1 MPRPAPSSFDLHM
14 MGIALRMARRGLGT
28 TAPNPAVGAV
38 IADEATGEI
47 VARGWTMPGGRPHA
61 EPVAIAAA
69 GERARGKTMYVTL
82 EPCSHH
88 GKTPPC
94 ADAILDA
101 GITRVVAALEDPD
114 PRVSGR
120 GLDRLRAAGVSVMRG
135 VRAEEAH
142 WLTRG
147 HIVRVTERRPFTQL
161 KVALDAAGE
170 VPRGGGGAPRFVTGP
185 EARALGHL
193 MRAEADAIMV
203 GAGTVRDD
211 DPDLTCRLPGLAGR
225 SPLRVVL
232 ARDPAG
238 FETSRLAASARTVP
252 VQLFTSTDALALRQP
267 AIAALQGLGVRADA
281 VREVNGQLWLPTVLE
296 QLAAQGITRLLV
308 EGGPH
313 LWQAFVRAGLYDEIV
328 LFRAGG
334 ASHPAPAEAAARA
347 ALIRAIGP
355 VDATLV
361 MRRGIGG
368 DDMLLFRRHPAR
380 PSR

>member
-47 VARGWTMPGGRPHA
+47 ISRGWTQPGGRPHA

-94 ADAILDA
+94 ADAILSA

-120 GLDRLRAAGVSVMRG
+120 GLDRLRAAGVAVMRG

-170 VPRGGGGAPRFVTGP
+170 VPRGGGGAPRFVTSA

-211 DPDLTCRLPGLAGR
+211 DPDLTCRLPGLASR

-238 FETSRLAASARTVP
+238 FERSRLAATARTVP
-252 VQLFTSTDALALRQP
+252 VQLFTSIDALAERQTL
-267 AIAALQGLGVRADA
+267 IAALQGLGVRADA

-296 QLAAQGITRLLV
+296 NLAAQGITRLLV
-308 EGGPH
+308 EGGQR

-328 LFRAGG
+328 LFHAGG

-347 ALIRAIGP
+347 ALTRAIGIF
-355 VDATLV
+355 DAALV
-361 MRRGIGG
+361 TRRDIGG
-368 DDMLLFRRHPAR
+368 DDMLLFRRHPVR
-380 PSR
+380 VSR